1 MALDNLKQCWATP
14 NFVALNQ
21 QSPFLCIRIVD
32 KFGSSLSLPAVKFQ
46 KILFQKNKK
55 KKKKLAESL
64 VAFSLL
70 FFFGSQHSLCCSS
83 SFRLGFTYRGSEK
96 LSEHK
101 QISLPFS
108 ISEYVSGVFKTRLS
122 NFESI

>member
-46 KILFQKNKK
+46 KILFQKKQKK
-55 KKKKLAESL
+55 KNLTESL

-70 FFFGSQHSLCCSS
+70 FFGTQHSLCCSS
-83 SFRLGFTYRGSEK
+83 SFRLSFTYRGSEK

>member
-55 KKKKLAESL
+55 KKLTESL

-70 FFFGSQHSLCCSS
+70 FFGSQHSLCCSS

>member
-55 KKKKLAESL
+55 KKLTESL

-70 FFFGSQHSLCCSS
+70 FFGSQHSLCCSS

-122 NFESI
+122 TFESI